1 MLHPCWLEICNNP
14 AFQAQNNGK
23 FIHTH
28 THTHTHLTHIV
39 SVIGELVFSYY
50 QDTIHTPTSNNI
62 SFKSE
67 SYIYT

>member
-23 FIHTH
+23 FI
-28 THTHTHLTHIV
+28 HTHLTHIV